1 MTVGVIACVE
11 VTTTTTGTTPGSTG
25 TTAGSTAPSS
35 GAPATEAAA
44 TSTVAPPTSGTTV
57 VPTSVSTTTVCQKD
71 MAVVG
76 GQYVS
81 SVNYPSAQPVDRT
94 NSDDLTSTSGNGIDF
109 APVPGTTGLVDDK
122 NEPLYQVTIKFN
134 EPGVD
139 SLGSITVN
147 PNSNVNKFAVQ
158 FFVASNP
165 DQPVTAAPELGGK
178 PLSLSSTVIGSR
190 ASIVDLPSQVP
201 SPLSAIRIVVLST
214 KDNE

>member
-1 MTVGVIACVE
+1 M
-11 VTTTTTGTTPGSTG
+11 
-25 TTAGSTAPSS
+25 
-35 GAPATEAAA
+35 AAI
-44 TSTVAPPTSGTTV
+44 
-57 VPTSVSTTTVCQKD
+57 
-71 MAVVG
+71 G

-81 SVNYPSAQPVDRT
+81 SVNYPSAQPVAGT
-94 NSDDLTSTSGNGIDF
+94 NTDDLTSITGNGITF
-109 APVPGTTGLVDDK
+109 APAPGTTGLVDDK

-147 PNSNVNKFAVQ
+147 PASNVDKFAVQ

-165 DQPVTAAPELGGK
+165 NQPVTVATKLGDK
-178 PLSLSSTVIGSR
+178 PLSFSSTVVGSR
-190 ASIVDLPSQVP
+190 ATIADLPSQLP

>member
-1 MTVGVIACVE
+1 
-11 VTTTTTGTTPGSTG
+11 
-25 TTAGSTAPSS
+25 
-35 GAPATEAAA
+35 
-44 TSTVAPPTSGTTV
+44 
-57 VPTSVSTTTVCQKD
+57 

-81 SVNYPSAQPVDRT
+81 SVNYPSAQPVPQT
-94 NSDDLTSTSGNGIDF
+94 NNDDLTSPTGNGITF
-109 APVPGTTGLVDDK
+109 ATVPGTTGLVDDK
-122 NEPLYQVTIKFN
+122 NEPLYQVTIQFN

-147 PNSNVNKFAVQ
+147 PASNVDKFAVQ

-165 DQPVTAAPELGGK
+165 NQPVTTAPELGGQ
-178 PLSLSSTVIGSR
+178 PLSFSSTVIGSR

-214 KDNE
+214 NDKA